1 MSYIEDY
8 DETIDSLASEAW
20 WENKRS
26 KTDLDSLVRSAAD
39 RYTATFGDAEAVM
52 RFTSNATALW
62 DEGIGLSD
70 EAASSYRG
78 VIRAIAYHAL
88 MRDVYDTISVNET
101 PESVIETLRGDGYV
115 KSEEDYNNAY
125 EAARDLKDDGAY

>member
-39 RYTATFGDAEAVM
+39 RYTATFGDA
-52 RFTSNATALW
+52 SHCLPC
-62 DEGIGLSD
+62 S
-70 EAASSYRG
+70 
-78 VIRAIAYHAL
+78 HA
-88 MRDVYDTISVNET
+88 RRI
-101 PESVIETLRGDGYV
+101 
-115 KSEEDYNNAY
+115 
-125 EAARDLKDDGAY
+125 